1 VGNAKPGGTYSGKSC
16 AYKDIAPHR
25 TLAETYFYF
34 FPIILDGYYCKR
46 KRGWGVLFLE
56 TMIPFA
62 ELANVPY
69 IH

>member
-1 VGNAKPGGTYSGKSC
+1 MLSQGVTYSGKSR
-16 AYKDIAPHR
+16 AYKGIAPHK
-25 TLAETYFYF
+25 TLAETFFNF
-34 FPIILDGYYCKR
+34 FPIILDEYYCKR